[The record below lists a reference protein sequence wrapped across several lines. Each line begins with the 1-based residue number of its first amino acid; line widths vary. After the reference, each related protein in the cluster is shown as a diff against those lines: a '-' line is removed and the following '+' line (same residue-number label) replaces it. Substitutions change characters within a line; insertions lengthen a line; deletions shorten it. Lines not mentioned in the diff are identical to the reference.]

1 MEFCEVIEDLKCIDI
16 REVAKD
22 FNRKGRFV
30 DCCCVWDT
38 IYTVLYIK
46 REAIIFPTALP
57 IVKYLENIVNFNQ
70 WIIEGMNPYVTYS
83 DSDSD
88 YIFRS

>member
-1 MEFCEVIEDLKCIDI
+1 MNTLPEEIIDTIYKYKYQMEFQEVVEDLKCIDI

-22 FNRKGRFV
+22 FNRNGRFV

-46 REAIIFPTALP
+46 REAIIFQQL
-57 IVKYLENIVNFNQ
+57 YLL
-70 WIIEGMNPYVTYS
+70 
-83 DSDSD
+83 
-88 YIFRS
+88 